1 MGKRG
6 RPCRISGSQR
16 NALVAIVEANPT
28 ATLAEI
34 QRELKRRTGIEAHG
48 QTIQKALK
56 GAGIQRQVGGDAL
69 CANVGETV
77 PPVKLL

>member
-6 RPCRISGSQR
+6 RPCRISDEQR
-16 NALVAIVEANPT
+16 SALVAIVEANPT

-34 QRELKRRTGIEAHG
+34 RRELERQTGIEAHG

-56 GAGIQRQVGGDAL
+56 EAGIQRQVGGD
-69 CANVGETV
+69 G
-77 PPVKLL
+77 